1 MNIEEVKKRLNR
13 LQNKQGA
20 NNSYSD
26 YAASFWKPKA
36 EEGKQVIRIVPY
48 KHNKDFPFVELYFH
62 FNVGKQRMLALSN
75 FGEADPIMELTNE
88 LRRSNDSEMKE
99 LAKNLSPKVR
109 IFAPVIVRG
118 EEDKGVRFW
127 EFGKQVYMDLLGVMS
142 DEDYGNITD
151 IVSGRDITIEVTRE
165 KGKLYDSTFI
175 RVKPNTS
182 PLHESSKMVE
192 DFLENQKELINIY
205 KKYSF
210 DEMKSVL
217 QNHMISLQGETVEK
231 THVEKRSLTSSNDID
246 ELFEDED

>member
-1 MNIEEVKKRLNR
+1 MNIEEVKKRLNK
-13 LQNKQGA
+13 LQNKQSS

-26 YAASFWKPKA
+26 YATSFWKPKA

-48 KHNKDFPFVELYFH
+48 KFNKDFPFVELYFH

-88 LRRSNDSEMKE
+88 LRRSNDAEMKE

-118 EEDKGVRFW
+118 EEEKGVRFW

-142 DEDYGNITD
+142 DEDYGDITD
-151 IVSGRDITIEVTRE
+151 IVSGRDITVEVTRE

-175 RVKPNTS
+175 RVKPSTT
-182 PLHESSKMVE
+182 PLHANPKMVE

-205 KKYSF
+205 KRYSF

-217 QNHMISLQGETVEK
+217 QNHMISLQGETEEK
-231 THVEKRSLTSSNDID
+231 THVEKRSFTSNNSID

>member
-1 MNIEEVKKRLNR
+1 MNIEEVKKRLNK
-13 LQNKQGA
+13 LQNKQSS

-26 YAASFWKPKA
+26 YANSFWKPKA

-151 IVSGRDITIEVTRE
+151 VVSGRDITVEVTRE

-182 PLHESSKMVE
+182 PLHENSKMVE
-192 DFLENQKELINIY
+192 SFMENQKELINIY
-205 KKYSF
+205 KRYSF

-217 QNHMISLQGETVEK
+217 QNHMISLQGETEEK
-231 THVEKRSLTSSNDID
+231 THVEKRSFTSNNNID